1 MPKKASKP
9 KTKKHDYELE
19 ALKNLSKTIELV
31 NKMQDNMIIMD
42 DYDAG
47 RVHAMRMVIEDL
59 KSAVCSENEKELDY

>member
-1 MPKKASKP
+1 MPIKASKP

-42 DYDAG
+42 KNIQYACDKIEEIEAIVTTVKG
-47 RVHAMRMVIEDL
+47 RMGL
-59 KSAVCSENEKELDY
+59 

>member
-42 DYDAG
+42 KNIQYACDKIEEIEAIVTTVKG
-47 RVHAMRMVIEDL
+47 RMGL
-59 KSAVCSENEKELDY
+59 

>member
-1 MPKKASKP
+1 MNPPQKVP
-9 KTKKHDYELE
+9 TKQDLIIKYQKELD
-19 ALKNLSKTIELV
+19 K
-31 NKMQDNMIIMD
+31 MIIMD

>member
-19 ALKNLSKTIELV
+19 ALKYLSKTIELV

-42 DYDAG
+42 KNIQYACDKIEEIEAIVTTVKG
-47 RVHAMRMVIEDL
+47 RMGL
-59 KSAVCSENEKELDY
+59 

>member
-42 DYDAG
+42 KNIQYACDKIQEIEAIVTTVKG
-47 RVHAMRMVIEDL
+47 RMGL
-59 KSAVCSENEKELDY
+59 